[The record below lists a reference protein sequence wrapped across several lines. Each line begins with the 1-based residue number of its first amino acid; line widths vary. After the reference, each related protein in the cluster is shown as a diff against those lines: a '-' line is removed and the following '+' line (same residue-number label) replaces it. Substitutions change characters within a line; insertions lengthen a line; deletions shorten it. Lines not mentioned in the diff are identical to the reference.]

1 MEGSG
6 ELLDRRSCTTIL
18 QGLRI
23 LRTLE
28 ASSFFVSFDTFCNSL
43 VNSICAPIS
52 SETGYSKYQT
62 EKGVVGIASL

>member
-23 LRTLE
+23 LRALE
-28 ASSFFVSFDTFCNSL
+28 ASSSFVSFATFYNSL
-43 VNSICAPIS
+43 VNSIRAPIS
-52 SETGYSKYQT
+52 SKTGYSKYQT
-62 EKGVVGIASL
+62 EKGVVGMASL

>member
-6 ELLDRRSCTTIL
+6 ELLDRQPCTTIL
-18 QGLRI
+18 QGLQI

-28 ASSFFVSFDTFCNSL
+28 ASSFFVSFDTFYNSL
-43 VNSICAPIS
+43 VNSIHASIS